1 MGMFSRLA
9 VAASA
14 LLMLGS
20 AVWADDGVHKLAL
33 QVSDNDP
40 QKMNTVLNVASN
52 VARHYSEIGEEA
64 DIKIVAFNAGL
75 HMFRADTSPVSDRMK
90 SFVQSMPNVSFEACD
105 NTRQGMAKKEGK
117 DIPLLEGVEIVP
129 AGAVTLMELDED
141 GYTILRP

>member
-1 MGMFSRLA
+1 
-9 VAASA
+9 
-14 LLMLGS
+14 
-20 AVWADDGVHKLAL
+20 
-33 QVSDNDP
+33 
-40 QKMNTVLNVASN
+40 LNVASN

-90 SFVQSMPNVSFEACD
+90 SFVESMPNVAFEACD
-105 NTRQGMAKKEGK
+105 NTRQAMARKEGK
-117 DIPLLEGVEIVP
+117 NIEFLEGVEVVP